1 MEVGEGG
8 DGPEAKRRKAFTKR
22 ETLQKLEELGNNV
35 SLAVSEM
42 VSDLSPFDVND
53 ENVGA
58 FEERNDKLD
67 KVASSLTRKIYRLKE
82 EVKARR
88 ITETII
94 FLTKISSPVLSTVCF
109 NLPKKNLIIF
119 RKLSPS
125 QSIRAHMP
133 RPQRPTSKFSFQKRK
148 MNFRLWPF
156 I

>member
-1 MEVGEGG
+1 MELGEGG

-58 FEERNDKLD
+58 FEERIDKLD

-82 EVKARR
+82 EVKAKKYRR
-88 ITETII
+88 KDHLLDENLFSCSQHSVLQSSQEESDNLSEVISQPIDQSTYAKTPETY
-94 FLTKISSPVLSTVCF
+94 K
-109 NLPKKNLIIF
+109 
-119 RKLSPS
+119 
-125 QSIRAHMP
+125 
-133 RPQRPTSKFSFQKRK
+133 
-148 MNFRLWPF
+148 
-156 I
+156 